1 MNIIQRA
8 RGMKL
13 RIDDYQSIAGRK
25 IERASMHAFLHDL
38 DQELRWCFVK
48 MLARLKL
55 KILHPF
61 PHPPTSIFQT
71 NSFPLVFLQNPS
83 VRGIRGKC
91 SVVISAIQPR
101 KKLKGKVILVS
112 LRILVGSQQD
122 KKPAWPLISSFAP
135 ATQCLLA
142 WLARCIKQ
150 CSACTELPPVESIRP
165 PLSTTQQNFRMINTQ
180 CMLCSSQEVQQKLSV
195 FPVE

>member
-1 MNIIQRA
+1 MTMNIIQRA

-71 NSFPLVFLQNPS
+71 NSFPLVFL
-83 VRGIRGKC
+83 
-91 SVVISAIQPR
+91 
-101 KKLKGKVILVS
+101 
-112 LRILVGSQQD
+112 
-122 KKPAWPLISSFAP
+122 
-135 ATQCLLA
+135 
-142 WLARCIKQ
+142 
-150 CSACTELPPVESIRP
+150 
-165 PLSTTQQNFRMINTQ
+165 
-180 CMLCSSQEVQQKLSV
+180 
-195 FPVE
+195 